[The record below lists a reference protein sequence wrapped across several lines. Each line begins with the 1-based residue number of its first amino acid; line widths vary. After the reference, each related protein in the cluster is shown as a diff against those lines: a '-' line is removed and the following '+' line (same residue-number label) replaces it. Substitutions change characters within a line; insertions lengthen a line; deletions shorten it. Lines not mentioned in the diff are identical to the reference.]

1 MNTRKITVHLLTWI
15 AYSMIIFYMQSN
27 RYETTN
33 AIMATGHLLIF
44 QAGIFYLN
52 LNYLL
57 PRFLSKG
64 NYIYYTLLI
73 LIALMMFMLAFSFT
87 EQFLARPDFGHF
99 GPDSH
104 KPFPR
109 KRDESL
115 IFRILF
121 VSRPLFALPIY
132 FVSTLLWA
140 VDQNQKRLNNEIS
153 LKNETLKTEMRFL
166 KSQINPHFLFN
177 ALNNIYSLS
186 YTGSKQTPS
195 MIMKLSDML
204 RYVVYEGE
212 VKKVTVDKEIDY
224 IQNYIDFQRL
234 KIGDDIKVNFDFAE
248 VNESTLLEPMLLIP
262 FVENAFKH
270 GDLESNPDGFID
282 IKLAIKNNVLSFTVT
297 NSTSQITHTKDKVG
311 GIGIDNVKR
320 RLDLSYGDGFEFDQT
335 STKEIYQI
343 SLSIFEV

>member
-1 MNTRKITVHLLTWI
+1 MNYRKITVHLLTWV

-27 RYETTN
+27 RYETSN
-33 AIMATGHLLIF
+33 AILATGHLLIF

-64 NYIYYTLLI
+64 NYIYYTLLTLVVL
-73 LIALMMFMLAFSFT
+73 LIFMLAFSLT
-87 EQFLARPDFGHF
+87 EQLLPRPDFGPF
-99 GPDSH
+99 GSGHP
-104 KPFPR
+104 KPFPN
-109 KRDESL
+109 KGDKSL
-115 IFRILF
+115 LFRILF
-121 VSRPLFALPIY
+121 ASRPLFALPIY
-132 FVSTLLWA
+132 FISTLIWA
-140 VDQNQKRLNNEIS
+140 VAQNQTRLNNEIS

-234 KIGDDIKVNFDFAE
+234 KIGDNINVNFDFAD

-270 GDLESNPDGFID
+270 GDLESNPEGFID
-282 IKLAIKNNVLSFTVT
+282 VKLAINDQALNFTVT
-297 NSTSQITHTKDKVG
+297 NSISQITHTKDKVG

-320 RLDLSYGDGFEFDQT
+320 RLDLTYGNGYAFDQK
-335 STKEIYQI
+335 STDELYQI